1 MILLKTDEQIDGIR
15 KSCKLLA
22 QLLDSLEGKIVAGM
36 STWDIDQIC
45 HDFIVKHGG
54 KPAFLHYEGFPA
66 SACVS
71 VNEEVIHGIPK
82 RKKIIKEGDEVSI
95 DLGINLN
102 GYFSDSAR
110 TFLVGDRKPEV
121 KKLVEVTRE
130 CLYKGISA
138 LDKPHCRIHDI
149 GEAVYDHAHRNGFGV
164 VREYCGHGVGLKVHE
179 EPEIPNYVSPFSPN
193 PRIREGMV
201 IAIEPMINLGGDG
214 IIDMPDGWTVIT
226 ADGKP
231 AAHWEHTVAITA
243 NGPEILTQI

>member
-1 MILLKTDEQIDGIR
+1 MILLKTNEQIDGIR

-22 QLLDSLEGKIVAGM
+22 RLLDSLDGKIVAGM

-45 HDFIVKHGG
+45 HEFIIKHGG

-71 VNEEVIHGIPK
+71 VNEEIIHGIPK
-82 RKKIIKEGDEVSI
+82 RKRIIQDGDIVSV

-110 TFLVGDRKPEV
+110 TFLVGDVSPEV
-121 KKLVEVTRE
+121 RKLSDVTRE
-130 CLYKGISA
+130 CLYRGIAA
-138 LDKPHCRIHDI
+138 LEKPRC
-149 GEAVYDHAHRNGFGV
+149 AHRNGFGV

-179 EPEIPNYVSPFSPN
+179 EPEIPNYVSPFSAN
-193 PRIREGMV
+193 PRVREGMV
-201 IAIEPMINLGGDG
+201 LAIEPMINLGKDG
-214 IIDMPDGWTVIT
+214 IIDMPDGWTVVT